1 MRKPILAAA
10 ALLFSLISTGY
21 ARDSIDGDR
30 VVVTPYKDGMF
41 ATGEFRFG
49 KAELFGYIGDLKDR
63 HKLTAPGAARWR
75 QGDAGAEALAGRN
88 CQAQELSAVIEL
100 DGKEQ
105 PLVDPVAPA
114 AAGASGSAGQ

>member
-1 MRKPILAAA
+1 MRKSTLAAA
-10 ALLFSLISTGY
+10 AALFSIVSIGH

-30 VVVTPYKDGMF
+30 IVVTPYKDGMF

-49 KAELFGYIGDLKDR
+49 KAELFGYIGDLKDHR
-63 HKLTAPGAARWR
+63 KLTGLLLRDGGKATP
-75 QGDAGAEALAGRN
+75 QQKHLLAEIAK
-88 CQAQELSAVIEL
+88 AQELNAVIEL

-114 AAGASGSAGQ
+114 AAGTGASAGQ